1 MKEIKIVAE
10 IAYKGTIVFF
20 LAFPLFALVIAAEIA
35 EGMTQLKTLFDG
47 MADAVGRVTSNL
59 WLDVEELKELL

>member
-1 MKEIKIVAE
+1 MNKIKTAAE
-10 IAYKGTIVFF
+10 IAYKGTLIFF

-35 EGMTQLKTLFDG
+35 EGMTQLKTLFDD

-59 WLDVEELKELL
+59 WMDIEELKELL